1 MRGTVALVDN
11 GRHTTYTRPSKCW
24 WQRCQ
29 SSRFRRVAPDFTSEI
44 RHPVWDL
51 NPLVFFI
58 QPAKFFLTY
67 LTHVSLLPCKT
78 SLNNCNHD
86 CNAVM

>member
-51 NPLVFFI
+51 
-58 QPAKFFLTY
+58 
-67 LTHVSLLPCKT
+67 
-78 SLNNCNHD
+78 
-86 CNAVM
+86 